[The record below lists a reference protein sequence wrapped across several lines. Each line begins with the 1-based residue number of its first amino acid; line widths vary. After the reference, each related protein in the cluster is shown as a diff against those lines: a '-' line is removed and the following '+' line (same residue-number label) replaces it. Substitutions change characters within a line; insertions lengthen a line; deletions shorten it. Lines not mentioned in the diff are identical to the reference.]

1 MRRQRFTGELSRRRF
16 CALVGSTVAGMSC
29 RLGTT
34 VSSGYAADNPRL
46 LARYHPPLATITPG
60 LYQFETGAVTS
71 FMLVPESYRPSTR
84 VPLVVALHGAGINAD
99 GPRAFLGPYAES
111 DGFVLMIPESSDFT
125 WDAIHGVYGPD
136 LATLDAALGVAF
148 RYCAIDNAR
157 ICLEGFSDG
166 ASYALG
172 VGITNPEIF
181 TRVVAFSPGLV
192 TPARPQTEKPK
203 IFVSHGLQDP
213 VLPIDLASR
222 RIVPELEAEGYEVDY
237 REYDG
242 VHSVPPAIA
251 RAAVDFWM
259 RT

>member
-1 MRRQRFTGELSRRRF
+1 MHRQYPGGMSRRHF
-16 CALVGSTVAGMSC
+16 CVALGSTLAGLSC

-34 VSSGYAADNPRL
+34 ETSGYAADNPRL
-46 LARYHPPLATITPG
+46 LARFHPPSANIAPG
-60 LYQFETGAVTS
+60 LYQFQTGTTTS
-71 FMLVPESYRPSTR
+71 FIVVPENYRPANP
-84 VPLVVALHGAGINAD
+84 VPLVVALHGAGITAD

-111 DGFVLMIPESSDFT
+111 DGFVLVIPESADFT

-136 LATLDAALGVAF
+136 LVTIDAALGVAF
-148 RYCAIDNAR
+148 RYCAIDPAR

-181 TRVVAFSPGLV
+181 THVVAFSPGLV
-192 TPARPQTEKPK
+192 TRARSQPRKPR
-203 IFVSHGLQDP
+203 IFVSHGLQDT

-222 RIVPELEAEGYEVDY
+222 RIVPELEAEGYDVEYV
-237 REYDG
+237 EYDG

-259 RT
+259 RA